1 MSSSKPELKR
11 LEILDSWQSVGAIKD
26 LVHQAPIKIIDTLET
41 KYSLERNS
49 KNHARKPP
57 LKNTRVERIYT
68 PDFAYKIPS
77 LKLLVFEEFK
87 SDYTRVKLREAYSL
101 RRQLLE
107 QKIKAFNEDS
117 ELMNFIK
124 ESFSVLH
131 STCKYTNLN
140 EIESILLR
148 SAREQSK
155 KDFKDFLSNEEIR
168 QGYKIV
174 FFENEFIYYKYAE
187 LVDELKRKLRLREY
201 EASLFDTCE

>member
-11 LEILDSWQSVGAIKD
+11 LEVLDKWQSTGAIKD
-26 LVHQAPIKIIDTLET
+26 LIHQAPIKIMDTLET

-57 LKNTRVERIYT
+57 MKNTRTERIYT

-117 ELMNFIK
+117 KLVSFIK
-124 ESFSVLH
+124 ECFKMLH
-131 STCKYTNLN
+131 STCKFIRLN

-148 SAREQSK
+148 TAREQSK
-155 KDFKDFLSNEEIR
+155 KDFREYLNNEEIR

-174 FFENEFIYYKYAE
+174 FFENEFVYYKYAE
-187 LVDELKRKLRLREY
+187 LINEFKRKLRLKEY